1 MITAARGLA
10 AAASVSR
17 RRGRGMLAGP
27 AVGAHPDIGAVRNLN
42 LHEFPSM
49 ELMREHRINTP
60 KGYVA
65 SDPEEAKALFHSN
78 FISSKGTYS
87 TCACVCVCVCVFVF
101 RA

>member
-1 MITAARGLA
+1 
-10 AAASVSR
+10 
-17 RRGRGMLAGP
+17 MLAGP